1 MHGGTGTAL
10 LSGINTLS
18 QVGGELLQLHE
29 LLRLGKPAGS
39 ILVRTRGAM
48 KTLPMNP
55 AGHVDSISALNRC

>member
-1 MHGGTGTAL
+1 MAL
-10 LSGINTLS
+10 STRE
-18 QVGGELLQLHE
+18 ELAVPGHTV
-29 LLRLGKPAGS
+29 RLGKPAGS